1 VAAPRRRLTGDKGVT
16 QRNIE
21 QLIGRLLT
29 DEDFRETFMADPEQ
43 SLRELLER
51 GTHLTPLEIE
61 ALVAIDPKLWRQT
74 AKQIDARLQKARL
87 KWPLIDEQ
95 ELFSD
100 GND

>member
-1 VAAPRRRLTGDKGVT
+1 VT

-29 DEDFRETFMADPEQ
+29 DEEFRETFMADPEQ
-43 SLRELLER
+43 SLHDLLER

-61 ALVAIDPKLWRQT
+61 ALVATDPKLWRHT

-87 KWPLIDEQ
+87 KWPLIDDQ
-95 ELFSD
+95 ETFSD